1 MAIRPEEISSILKK
15 QLQEFQME
23 VEVSSVGSVLSVG
36 DGIARVWG
44 LQDAMSNELLEFP
57 NGLYGI
63 ALNLEEENI
72 GCVLL
77 GPYDQVKEGDPV
89 KRTGRIVEVPVGE
102 ALIGRVVNP
111 LGQPLDGRG
120 EINATKFRPIE
131 SEAPGIVDRRGVHE
145 PLQTGLKAIDSL
157 VPIGRG
163 QRELIIGDR
172 QTGKTSL
179 AVDTIIN
186 QRGEDVICIYVAIG
200 QKASTVAGV
209 VNVLKE
215 YGAMDYTIVVAA
227 TASEPA
233 PLLYIAPYA
242 GCAMGEEFMYQ
253 GKHVLIVYDDLTK
266 HAAAYRE
273 LSLLLRR
280 PPGREAFPGDVF
292 YLHSRLLERSAKLSD
307 ELGGGSL
314 TALPI
319 VETQAGDISA
329 YIPTN
334 VISITDGQIFLESDL
349 FYSGIRPAISVGRS
363 VSRVGGSAQIPA
375 MKQVAGPL
383 RLDLSQ
389 YRELAAFAQFGSDL
403 DRATRARL
411 TRGERV
417 TEILKQGEHV
427 PMPIEEQ
434 VVSIFAATNGY
445 LDDIATE
452 NVGKFEQGLLNYMR
466 NQKAD
471 LLSAIKNEGKMS
483 GERLAELRQAV
494 EELRSSLP
502 TKGATMAGQSM
513 RHIKR
518 RINSINSIQQITR
531 AMEMVAASKL
541 RRAQQRVN
549 SSRPFTQGLS
559 QVLAQLVASE
569 ASSYGQRALGDLH
582 PLLALREGDKVCYLV
597 VTSDQGLAGGSIQIS
612 PGMWNASWQ
621 RIPVLVS
628 Q

>member
-44 LQDAMSNELLEFP
+44 LQDAMSYELLEFP

-375 MKQVAGPL
+375 MKQLAGPL

-403 DRATRARL
+403 DRATRERL

-494 EELRSSLP
+494 EVKEFLP
-502 TKGATMAGQSM
+502 TGATMAGQSC
-513 RHIKR
+513 
-518 RINSINSIQQITR
+518 SI
-531 AMEMVAASKL
+531 
-541 RRAQQRVN
+541 
-549 SSRPFTQGLS
+549 SS
-559 QVLAQLVASE
+559 
-569 ASSYGQRALGDLH
+569 
-582 PLLALREGDKVCYLV
+582 
-597 VTSDQGLAGGSIQIS
+597 AG
-612 PGMWNASWQ
+612 
-621 RIPVLVS
+621 
-628 Q
+628 